1 MTVVVEAAS
10 RRETPLQRF
19 FAAVAE
25 WGMAKVVP
33 QAQRLG
39 QILVEVQ
46 RPGHRPTDLGHF
58 QRMSKP
64 DAEMIAIG
72 RDKHLRFVPQSPESD
87 RMYDPVP
94 VPLESIPRAARSP
107 VVFREGPAAR
117 LGRLRGKG
125 LWKHHLE
132 ESFSIL
138 ICDGVRVQLKPPTPS
153 LASLLTK
160 AWLSDFV
167 SNGPIT
173 NRKYSFPAVT

>member
-39 QILVEVQ
+39 QILVEAQ
-46 RPGHRPTDLGHF
+46 RPGHRPPDLRHF
-58 QRMSKP
+58 KRMGEPDSK
-64 DAEMIAIG
+64 MVAIG
-72 RDKHLRFVPQSPESD
+72 RDEYLRLVPQAPESD
-87 RMYDPVP
+87 RMYDPVAIA
-94 VPLESIPRAARSP
+94 LERVARAARTP

-117 LGRLRGKG
+117 SGRLRGEG
-125 LWKHHLE
+125 LWKLHRE

-138 ICDGVRVQLKPPTPS
+138 ICDGVRVQLKPSTPS
-153 LASLLTK
+153 LASLFTK
-160 AWLSDFV
+160 DWLSAFV

-173 NRKYSFPAVT
+173 SRK